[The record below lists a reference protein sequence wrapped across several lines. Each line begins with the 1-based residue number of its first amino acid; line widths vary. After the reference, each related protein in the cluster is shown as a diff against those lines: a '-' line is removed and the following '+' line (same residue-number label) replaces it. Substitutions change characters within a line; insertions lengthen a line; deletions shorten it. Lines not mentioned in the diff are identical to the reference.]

1 MKTVVHTVLLVLA
14 VVALTSAKS
23 VSIPN
28 VLREFEDL
36 GDGSYEI
43 VIRRRRNVELNP
55 DVPSP
60 SHDNFSHRQKRD
72 ADRDGSVVPRND
84 GFGNRILESLEGTR
98 YKRSADRT
106 FKMSYDISSE
116 EDTEKT
122 SNERSA
128 DRILENSGGI
138 SIDDSRDN

>member
-28 VLREFEDL
+28 VLHEFEDL

-43 VIRRRRNVELNP
+43 VIRRKRNVELNP

-72 ADRDGSVVPRND
+72 ADGSVVPRND

-116 EDTEKT
+116 EATEKT